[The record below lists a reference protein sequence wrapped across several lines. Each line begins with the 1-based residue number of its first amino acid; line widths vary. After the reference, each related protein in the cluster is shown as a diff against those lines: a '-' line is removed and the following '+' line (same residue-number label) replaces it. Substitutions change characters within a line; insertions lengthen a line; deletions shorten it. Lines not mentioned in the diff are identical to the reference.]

1 MYDCEKFLAKFQNNT
16 DLDNGTK
23 GFEEFE
29 KQNTNDKVITN
40 NTKNVLKKTSNTHL
54 NEEFWNE
61 TENKANTEEGAT
73 SLR

>member
-1 MYDCEKFLAKFQNNT
+1 LE
-16 DLDNGTK
+16 NGTK

-29 KQNTNDKVITN
+29 KQNTNDKVVSNI
-40 NTKNVLKKTSNTHL
+40 TKNNMKKTSNTHL
-54 NEEFWNE
+54 NEDFWNE

>member
-1 MYDCEKFLAKFQNNT
+1 ME
-16 DLDNGTK
+16 NGTK

-29 KQNTNDKVITN
+29 KQNTNDKVVSNI
-40 NTKNVLKKTSNTHL
+40 TKNNMKKTSNTHL
-54 NEEFWNE
+54 NEDFWNE